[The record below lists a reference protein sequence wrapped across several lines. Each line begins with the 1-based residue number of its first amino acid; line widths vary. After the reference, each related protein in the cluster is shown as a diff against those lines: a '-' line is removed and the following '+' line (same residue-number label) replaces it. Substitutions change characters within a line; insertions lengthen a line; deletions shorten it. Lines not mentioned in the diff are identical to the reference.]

1 MPVKALYPG
10 TFDPPTNGH
19 VDLIQRGS
27 KLFDHLTVAILVNP
41 VKNPLF
47 TVEERV
53 EMLEEVT
60 GPLGNV
66 SVATFDGLMVEF
78 ARKVGAAAVL
88 RGIRAISDYE
98 HEFQM
103 ALMNRRLAPDVET
116 VFLAAGGTL
125 LVCELADGEG
135 SFQLWR
141 RHQRAGAAERG
152 EEAARADQERRVTE
166 WRPRARRP
174 QAELC
179 AQSEICQDGRDMT
192 VTAPAKVFADRIG
205 RIEVSATMA
214 VAAEAAKLR
223 AQGANLVDFGAGEPH
238 FATPRHIKDA
248 AIAAIEANF
257 TRYTVVPGIPDV
269 RKAIVE
275 RHACDFGS
283 DYTIDEA
290 VFTSGGKL
298 ALFNTIQVLVD
309 HGDEVILPVP
319 YWVSFKDI
327 IQYAGGTV
335 VFLETSEAES
345 FRITA
350 DAIEQAIT
358 PRTKAIILN
367 SPSNP
372 AGSVVSAGDLERIVH
387 LAHDRGIFLLL
398 DECYVYLNYAGKP
411 VSGGSFTWAKEH
423 IVILGSLSKT
433 YSMTG
438 WRAGYALA
446 AKPVAANLSKLQSQS
461 TSNATS
467 FVQKAAIAA
476 LSGSQECVAEF
487 RAEFIE
493 LRDYMLAALKKIPGV
508 TCTKPEGAF
517 YVYPNIS
524 AYLGKGGIRTATEL
538 ATRLLHEGHVVT
550 VPGEAFGTAE
560 HVRISYPVTRENI
573 DEGTRRMGEFLT
585 GLK

>member
-1 MPVKALYPG
+1 M
-10 TFDPPTNGH
+10 
-19 VDLIQRGS
+19 
-27 KLFDHLTVAILVNP
+27 TVA
-41 VKNPLF
+41 
-47 TVEERV
+47 
-53 EMLEEVT
+53 
-60 GPLGNV
+60 
-66 SVATFDGLMVEF
+66 
-78 ARKVGAAAVL
+78 
-88 RGIRAISDYE
+88 
-98 HEFQM
+98 
-103 ALMNRRLAPDVET
+103 
-116 VFLAAGGTL
+116 
-125 LVCELADGEG
+125 
-135 SFQLWR
+135 
-141 RHQRAGAAERG
+141 
-152 EEAARADQERRVTE
+152 
-166 WRPRARRP
+166 
-174 QAELC
+174 
-179 AQSEICQDGRDMT
+179 
-192 VTAPAKVFADRIG
+192 APAKTFADRIG

-223 AQGANLVDFGAGEPH
+223 AQGINLVDFGAGEPH
-238 FATPRHIKDA
+238 FPTPRHIKDA

-283 DYTIDEA
+283 DYSIDEA
-290 VFTSGGKL
+290 IFTTGGKH
-298 ALFNTIQVLVD
+298 ALFNAIQILVD

-327 IQYAGGTV
+327 VQYAGGKV
-335 VFLETSEAES
+335 VFLETGEAEN

-350 DAIEQAIT
+350 DAIEHAIT

-372 AGSVVSAGDLERIVH
+372 AGSVVSAEDLERIVH

-411 VSGGSFTWAKEH
+411 VSGGSFKWAKDH
-423 IVILGSLSKT
+423 LVILGSLSKT

-446 AKPVAANLSKLQSQS
+446 AKSVVANLSKLQSQQ

-467 FVQKAAIAA
+467 VVQKAAIAA
-476 LSGSQECVAEF
+476 LSGSQECVAKF
-487 RAEFIE
+487 RAEFID
-493 LRDYMLAALKKIPGV
+493 LRDYMLKKLAEIPGV

-524 AYLGKGGIRTATEL
+524 AFLGKSGIRTATEL
-538 ATRLLHEGHVVT
+538 ATRLLHEAHVVA
-550 VPGEAFGTAE
+550 VPGEAFGTGE
-560 HVRISYPVTRENI
+560 HIRISYPVTKENI

-585 GLK
+585 RLT